1 MFERILG
8 KKKSLQRNL
17 IIEFSIVFIVLIF
30 LSISVFYISVNK
42 AIEKKLVDI
51 DEVEQIDRLEIVNIV
66 RRSVGITVITSA
78 LYIIIIM
85 RYSARKILGPIR
97 QINEATK
104 KIATGD
110 FDIELESDREDE
122 IGQLTE
128 NFNTMAKDLNKIEVL
143 QKDFINNMS
152 HELKTPISS
161 IKGFAQLLE
170 SENLTD
176 EEKKEYIGIIV
187 EESDRLLNISSNILK
202 LSKLQNKEKLTNKKE
217 VDISEQIRKV
227 INILENKWTEKNIMI
242 SANLPKTIING
253 DEELLYQVWMN
264 LIDNSIK
271 FTGQDGKID
280 ISIKKINNKA
290 QISIKDNGIGMT
302 EDEKKKIR
310 FYTHIGCALLLAL
323 VMIAFSSFNNE
334 SVVYAIFKFAGY
346 TYGPLLGLFFVGIL
360 LKTKVRDKAIP
371 FIAAS
376 SIALTIS
383 IDHYSVVL
391 LNGYQFGFE
400 ILLFNGA
407 LTVMGLLLFRENK
420 N

>member
-242 SANLPKTIING
+242 SDNLPKTIING

-302 EDEKKKIR
+302 EDEKKKIFER
-310 FYTHIGCALLLAL
+310 FYQ
-323 VMIAFSSFNNE
+323 VDE
-334 SVVYAIFKFAGY
+334 SHYSEGS
-346 TYGPLLGLFFVGIL
+346 GLGLSIVKRIINLSDGEINIETE
-360 LKTKVRDKAIP
+360 KGKGSN
-371 FIAAS
+371 FIVE
-376 SIALTIS
+376 LP
-383 IDHYSVVL
+383 Y
-391 LNGYQFGFE
+391 E
-400 ILLFNGA
+400 
-407 LTVMGLLLFRENK
+407 K
-420 N
+420 NRNRIKIK

>member
-217 VDISEQIRKV
+217 VDI
-227 INILENKWTEKNIMI
+227 
-242 SANLPKTIING
+242 
-253 DEELLYQVWMN
+253 
-264 LIDNSIK
+264 
-271 FTGQDGKID
+271 
-280 ISIKKINNKA
+280 
-290 QISIKDNGIGMT
+290 
-302 EDEKKKIR
+302 
-310 FYTHIGCALLLAL
+310 
-323 VMIAFSSFNNE
+323 
-334 SVVYAIFKFAGY
+334 
-346 TYGPLLGLFFVGIL
+346 
-360 LKTKVRDKAIP
+360 
-371 FIAAS
+371 
-376 SIALTIS
+376 
-383 IDHYSVVL
+383 
-391 LNGYQFGFE
+391 
-400 ILLFNGA
+400 
-407 LTVMGLLLFRENK
+407 
-420 N
+420 